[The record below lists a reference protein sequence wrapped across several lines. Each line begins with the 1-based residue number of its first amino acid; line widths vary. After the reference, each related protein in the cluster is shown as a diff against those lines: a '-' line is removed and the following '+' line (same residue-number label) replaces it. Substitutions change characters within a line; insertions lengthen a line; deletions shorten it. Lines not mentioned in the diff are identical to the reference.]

1 MASWASR
8 RRTIYGSVIGLILIV
23 GIAIPAFLYFYKAP
37 TCSDRIQ
44 NGDEFGVD
52 CGGSCVLLCQSSFKP
67 PKIVWGGT
75 KFEKVAEGLYNAAAY
90 IENPNI
96 NGAAI
101 NVPYKMAFFDA
112 SGILI
117 TEKTG
122 VVTLPAHRN
131 ALAFNT
137 AIDMGKR
144 IPAKATFEF
153 LAAPV
158 WFKSHDVLEGL
169 AVTDKKYQ
177 EDEKSSS
184 LEVTLENRNLI
195 PYKNIV
201 VSVILSDIDGNAIGF
216 SRTTIDEIAPKNGQ
230 EVAPYTWPFSRGGK
244 VATVEVVPEVWPTL
258 DR

>member
-8 RRTIYGSVIGLILIV
+8 RKTLYGSVIGFVLIV
-23 GIAIPAFLYFYKAP
+23 GIGIPAFFYFYKAP
-37 TCSDRIQ
+37 TCNDRIK
-44 NGDEFGVD
+44 NGNELGID
-52 CGGSCVLLCQSSFKP
+52 CGGSCVLLCQSSFLP
-67 PKIVWGGT
+67 PRIEWGGA

-90 IENPNI
+90 IINPNV
-96 NGAAI
+96 NGAAV
-101 NVPYKMAFFDA
+101 NVPYKMAFFDEA
-112 SGILI
+112 GILI

-144 IPAKATFEF
+144 IPTKATFEF
-153 LAAPV
+153 LAAPL
-158 WFKSHDVLEGL
+158 WFKSHDALEGL

-177 EDEKSSS
+177 EDENSSS
-184 LEVTLENRNLI
+184 LEVTLENRTLL

-216 SRTTIDEIAPKNGQ
+216 SRTVIDEIAPKNGQ
-230 EVAPYTWPFSRGGK
+230 EVAPYTWPFARGGK
-244 VATVEVVPEVWPTL
+244 VKSVEVVPVVQPTL